1 MNSNNSKRIMVDMS
15 ATLIHHGHIRLLEAA
30 SKLGYVIVALTT
42 DKEIKS
48 KKGYV
53 PELNF
58 SQRKEVLESI
68 RYVDEVVSSK
78 WLLTNEFLKKHEIDL
93 LLHGDDNSNDISPAK
108 LLVLPRT
115 KGISSDLIR
124 KRACK
129 ILKNC

>member
-1 MNSNNSKRIMVDMS
+1 
-15 ATLIHHGHIRLLEAA
+15 
-30 SKLGYVIVALTT
+30 
-42 DKEIKS
+42 
-48 KKGYV
+48 
-53 PELNF
+53 
-58 SQRKEVLESI
+58 VLESI